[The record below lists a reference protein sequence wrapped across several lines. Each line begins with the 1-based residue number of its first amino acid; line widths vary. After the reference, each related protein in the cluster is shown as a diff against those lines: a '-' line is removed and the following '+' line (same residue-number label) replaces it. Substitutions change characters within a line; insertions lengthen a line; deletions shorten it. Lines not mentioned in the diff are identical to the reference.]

1 MAASHLV
8 VTKETRCRRQAPVRL
23 HAPEAARRGV
33 ATDAEP
39 SDSPCPATAQRWARL
54 GDLPA
59 STWALWG
66 RMAAGRACGSRG
78 TSHGQDDTGE
88 QSADDRLPHGGTASR
103 GRHRRAVV
111 PVGARQPQAERRAA
125 RVGGEVAL
133 RTWLAP
139 VRWVR
144 AGDRASF
151 FGRDDRHRPDAPGS
165 GRSYRPRA
173 SGADGASNR
182 AAGRDADAVQP
193 LPSRRPASS
202 STRPSSVTAGPRNGV
217 SRDHADAGRPD
228 HGAQARQGTGSGGT
242 RRATTRPWRDA
253 AGQNENF

>member
-8 VTKETRCRRQAPVRL
+8 VTKGTRCRRQAPVRL

-39 SDSPCPATAQRWARL
+39 SDSPRPAATQRWARL

-59 STWALWG
+59 STWALRG

-88 QSADDRLPHGGTASR
+88 QSAGDRLPHGGTASR

-111 PVGARQPQAERRAA
+111 PLGARQPQAERRAA

-133 RTWLAP
+133 RTRLTP
-139 VRWVR
+139 VRWVGA
-144 AGDRASF
+144 AGKASL
-151 FGRDDRHRPDAPGS
+151 FGRDDGHRPDAPGLRPIS
-165 GRSYRPRA
+165 PAACQWRRRRQQSRRRSRRRRCSAPAKPATRLKLDAPITGHGRAAQWGVTRPRRCRPSQPWRPGSTGNRLGRNA
-173 SGADGASNR
+173 SGHD
-182 AAGRDADAVQP
+182 
-193 LPSRRPASS
+193 PAL
-202 STRPSSVTAGPRNGV
+202 A
-217 SRDHADAGRPD
+217 
-228 HGAQARQGTGSGGT
+228 
-242 RRATTRPWRDA
+242 
-253 AGQNENF
+253 